1 MTIHTPLPA
10 AAVDP
15 IHDHALDRLFHEA
28 RTQNGWLDRPVP
40 EALVREAVE
49 LAKIGP
55 TSANVSP
62 MRIALVTSPEAKA
75 RLKPA
80 LAEGNVEKTMSAPIT
95 AIVGYDLKFYDQLPK
110 LFPHADARA
119 WFVGNEA
126 FANDTAYK
134 NGTLQVA
141 YFLLALR
148 AVGLDTGPL
157 SGFDNSKV
165 DAEFF
170 PGGNVKS
177 NVIINIGYGDETKLF
192 PRSPRLSFE
201 EIAQVA

>member
-1 MTIHTPLPA
+1 MTIHTPVPA
-10 AAVDP
+10 ATDP
-15 IHDHALDRLFHEA
+15 IHGHALDRVFRDA
-28 RTQNGWLDRPVP
+28 RTHNGWLDQPVP

-62 MRIALVTSPEAKA
+62 MRIVLVTSPEAKA

-80 LAEGNVEKTMSAPIT
+80 LAEGNVAKTMSAPIT

-141 YFLLALR
+141 YFLMALR

-157 SGFDNSKV
+157 TGFDNAKV

-177 NVIINIGYGDETKLF
+177 NVIVNIGYGDAAKLF

-201 EIAQVA
+201 EIVQVV